1 MALRSIESSS
11 LGLQETVEPERRPA
25 AHQAAQFALYAARI
39 AAVVGTYAAFA
50 ELLQIAPWLD
60 PIAAPLFPP
69 TGFAIGLLLVFG
81 TQLWPSIVLGS
92 YLAAAITGQTPIVC
106 AFVAAGS
113 LGAGLAGSH
122 LVRTL
127 TLGSKAFDTPLG
139 VIKVVCF
146 GLVAAAAIGAAVTAA
161 GAALND
167 GDFVSY
173 ATVWPLW
180 WLADAAASLLIAPLI
195 ITWGAETPS
204 REVAL
209 EAAVAGGLAFA
220 IGFIA
225 FSPAADVYLAASDL
239 VHTHRWLIAF
249 VALMPLI
256 GAALRE
262 DQRVSTTAV
271 FALVLAAAWGT
282 KVIAVLNEPLT
293 DRLLLLLALSVSVSF
308 STLVLTAGFALRR
321 DMYRRLGAARERV
334 IGELGDTQKA
344 LDLARHHF
352 QALVDDVA
360 DHAVF
365 VLDTAGRVASWNNSA
380 QKITGYTQDEVI
392 GKPFGLFYR
401 PDERRSGEAVRALEL
416 AIQKGK
422 HDVEGWR
429 IRKDGTPFFV
439 TGVVSVIRGQSG
451 DLIGFSSIMRD
462 TTERRDTQE
471 KLVEAREQ
479 LVMAQKMEAI
489 GKLTG
494 GIAHDFNNLLMIIG
508 GNAQAFK
515 RLLDPKL
522 PRAIEAIQTAA
533 KRGETLTRQLLTFSR
548 AQHVSPSVIDLAAV
562 IRNIRPMVESSLR
575 GNIVYKEAVAP
586 AAIFTK
592 ADLAELELAIVNIA
606 VNARDAM
613 PSGGTF
619 TLSLSE
625 VTSPVDAQGNH
636 LDGAFAAI
644 RFSDTGAG
652 IPPNLLSKIFDPF
665 FTTKEVGKGTGLGL
679 SQVYGFVHQAGGTI
693 KVDSKVGEGTSFT
706 VYLPVCAEREL
717 ATAPGAA
724 RADPRRPRVLVVDD
738 NPDVAQVTSS
748 LFEQMGYATSL
759 RDSAESALQ
768 FLEQGKPADLV
779 FSDIVMPGSIDGIGL
794 ANEIRDRYP
803 GLPIVLSTGYTDSA
817 QKVPDGLHVLRKPFD
832 TDTLTRV
839 IETVMGPEPQ
849 ARRH

>member
-1 MALRSIESSS
+1 VALRSIESSS

-25 AHQAAQFALYAARI
+25 ARQAAQFALYAARI

-146 GLVAAAAIGAAVTAA
+146 SLVAAAAIGAAVTAA

-321 DMYRRLGAARERV
+321 TMYRRLGAARERV

-380 QKITGYTQDEVI
+380 QKITGYTQDELI

-706 VYLPVCAEREL
+706 VYLPVCAEREI

-724 RADPRRPRVLVVDD
+724 RADPHRPRVLVVDD

-839 IETVMGPEPQ
+839 IETVMRPEPQ

>member
-1 MALRSIESSS
+1 VALRSIESSS

-25 AHQAAQFALYAARI
+25 ARQAAQFALYAARI

-195 ITWGAETPS
+195 ITWGAQTPS

-706 VYLPVCAEREL
+706 VYLPVCAEREI

-724 RADPRRPRVLVVDD
+724 RADPHRPRVLVVDD

-839 IETVMGPEPQ
+839 IETVMRPEPQ

>member
-1 MALRSIESSS
+1 MALRSIKSSS

-81 TQLWPSIVLGS
+81 TQLWPGIVLGS

-220 IGFIA
+220 IEFIA

-293 DRLLLLLALSVSVSF
+293 DRLLA
-308 STLVLTAGFALRR
+308 
-321 DMYRRLGAARERV
+321 AARA
-334 IGELGDTQKA
+334 LGQ
-344 LDLARHHF
+344 R
-352 QALVDDVA
+352 
-360 DHAVF
+360 F
-365 VLDTAGRVASWNNSA
+365 VLDADPDRPASRCGATCIAASA
-380 QKITGYTQDEVI
+380 
-392 GKPFGLFYR
+392 
-401 PDERRSGEAVRALEL
+401 
-416 AIQKGK
+416 
-422 HDVEGWR
+422 
-429 IRKDGTPFFV
+429 
-439 TGVVSVIRGQSG
+439 
-451 DLIGFSSIMRD
+451 
-462 TTERRDTQE
+462 
-471 KLVEAREQ
+471 
-479 LVMAQKMEAI
+479 
-489 GKLTG
+489 
-494 GIAHDFNNLLMIIG
+494 
-508 GNAQAFK
+508 
-515 RLLDPKL
+515 
-522 PRAIEAIQTAA
+522 PRA
-533 KRGETLTRQLLTFSR
+533 
-548 AQHVSPSVIDLAAV
+548 
-562 IRNIRPMVESSLR
+562 
-575 GNIVYKEAVAP
+575 
-586 AAIFTK
+586 
-592 ADLAELELAIVNIA
+592 
-606 VNARDAM
+606 
-613 PSGGTF
+613 
-619 TLSLSE
+619 
-625 VTSPVDAQGNH
+625 
-636 LDGAFAAI
+636 
-644 RFSDTGAG
+644 
-652 IPPNLLSKIFDPF
+652 
-665 FTTKEVGKGTGLGL
+665 
-679 SQVYGFVHQAGGTI
+679 
-693 KVDSKVGEGTSFT
+693 
-706 VYLPVCAEREL
+706 
-717 ATAPGAA
+717 
-724 RADPRRPRVLVVDD
+724 
-738 NPDVAQVTSS
+738 
-748 LFEQMGYATSL
+748 
-759 RDSAESALQ
+759 SA
-768 FLEQGKPADLV
+768 
-779 FSDIVMPGSIDGIGL
+779 
-794 ANEIRDRYP
+794 
-803 GLPIVLSTGYTDSA
+803 
-817 QKVPDGLHVLRKPFD
+817 
-832 TDTLTRV
+832 
-839 IETVMGPEPQ
+839 
-849 ARRH
+849 